1 MTSSRLNA
9 KARAY
14 MKTNPDVNY
23 TEALEKVRGSGS
35 APRNNQPLVPSIDQ
49 FFFTKS
55 VEDAI
60 AHYPEFRLLIGESE
74 DGTQVSTPHLARSP
88 HTLVVGGTGTGKT
101 VLAGGFVQQFRAA
114 GFQVYVSSEKYDAEA
129 FYEMPNVADVG
140 TGQDAARVVD
150 TVSGIFKERYE
161 KVGALRGAE
170 KLAALKSEVPIAL
183 VIDGAHISVM
193 DTRREEIR
201 LLATLGREHRI
212 HLVITSFD
220 VYAKTIDPSLRDA
233 IGNVIMMTPVSRIT
247 AIKVLESGNLVDEVT
262 SRTEIGHARLGF
274 LKVWNMEGD
283 GVSVQKFVPYAIP
296 SPVLGPHARSEH
308 GTELADMDALI
319 ENRVADITR

>member
-1 MTSSRLNA
+1 MTSSRLRE
-9 KARAY
+9 KAHNY
-14 MKTNPDVNY
+14 MRENLGVVY
-23 TEALEKVRGSGS
+23 TAALEKVRGAGS
-35 APRNNQPLVPSIDQ
+35 AACKYQPLVPSIDQ
-49 FFFTKS
+49 FVFAKS

-60 AHYPEFRLLIGESE
+60 AHYPEFRLLIGENV
-74 DGTQVSTPHLARSP
+74 DGTRVSTPPLARSP

-114 GFQVYVSSEKYDAEA
+114 GFRVYVSSEKYDAEA
-129 FYEMPNVADVG
+129 FYEMPNVANVG

-161 KVGALRGAE
+161 KVSALRGAE

-183 VIDGAHISVM
+183 VIDGAHISVT

-201 LLATLGREHRI
+201 LLAMLGREHRI

-247 AIKVLESGNLVDEVT
+247 AIKVLEDGNLVDEVASST
-262 SRTEIGHARLGF
+262 PIGRTRSGF
-274 LKVWNMEGD
+274 LKLWNPEGD

-296 SPVLGPHARSEH
+296 SPVLVPHDRSDH
-308 GTELADMDALI
+308 GTELADMEALI
-319 ENRVADITR
+319 ENRVVELFR